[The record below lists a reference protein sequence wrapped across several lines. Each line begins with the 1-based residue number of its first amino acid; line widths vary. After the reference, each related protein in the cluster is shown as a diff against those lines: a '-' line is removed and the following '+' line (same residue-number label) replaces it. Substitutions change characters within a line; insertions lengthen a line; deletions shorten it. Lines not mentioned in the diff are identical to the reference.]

1 MGPEDLQRILEGFR
15 APDEDPN
22 VLVGMSHPDDAGAY
36 RLSADTAL
44 VQTVDFFT
52 PILDDPYQYG
62 QVAAANALSDLYA
75 MGARPLTA
83 LALLAFP
90 VGRLPDAT
98 VRAILQGG
106 ADKIREAGAVILG
119 GHTVDDPEPKFGY
132 AVTGIAHPDGL
143 LTKAGARPGDV
154 LLLTKPIGVGVLTT
168 AMKQEPLPAALLAE
182 VTETMAALNTL
193 GLRLAQFGVRAATD
207 VTGFGLLGHAAEMAR
222 ESGVALNIAASRVPT
237 LEAAWAYAEKDF
249 FPGGSRRNAAYV
261 APVVEFHDAVPEL
274 ARRLLSD
281 AVTAGGLLIAAPRD
295 AAPAVLEAAREC
307 GALRT
312 AVIGEV
318 LAAPSGRILVRP

>member
-1 MGPEDLQRILEGFR
+1 MGPEDLQRILKGFR
-15 APDEDPN
+15 APVEDQN

-52 PILDDPYQYG
+52 PILDDPYAYG

-75 MGARPLTA
+75 MGATPLTA

-90 VGRLPDAT
+90 VGGIEDAT

-106 ADKIREAGAVILG
+106 ADKMQEAGAVILG

-132 AVTGIAHPDGL
+132 AVTGIAHPDRL

-154 LLLTKPIGVGVLTT
+154 LILTKPIGVGVLTT
-168 AMKQEPLPAALLAE
+168 AMRSEALPEGVLSE
-182 VTETMAALNTL
+182 VTATMAGLNAL
-193 GLRLAQFGVRAATD
+193 GLRLTALGVRAATD

-222 ESGVALNIAASRVPT
+222 ESDVALAIDAGRVPI
-237 LEAAWAYAEKDF
+237 LKSAWSYAERDF
-249 FPGGSRRNAAYV
+249 FPGGSRRNADFV
-261 APVVEFHDAVPEL
+261 SSVTEVHNAVPSVL
-274 ARRLLSD
+274 QKLLSD
-281 AVTAGGLLIAAPRD
+281 AVTSGGLLIAAPPQAVDRVLATARD
-295 AAPAVLEAAREC
+295 C
-307 GALRT
+307 GALRA

-318 LAAPSGRILVRP
+318 LRAPAGHIVVRP